1 MATKGRKTVI
11 DPNVKVEEKEEV
23 VLTPAEYF
31 EKVKGRIKET
41 TPEEIKLLFNT
52 TIKQLQRFEI
62 TGQKD
67 AAKELYAKAL
77 YLEKEYKLIQNGIT
91 KYVDRDLID
100 KYIDTVSDD
109 CVCVIEMRNY
119 DRIIPDEIVD
129 TVVKIKDLVDEFY
142 IVFTDYTGE
151 KRSKVAKE
159 RRDKDPI
166 LFANIFTDGK
176 VSPRMYFIGDW
187 VDDYCDLTLD
197 KMISEISKKEKKN
210 KDEILFNIEDSFE
223 TIQSI
228 EKSLFGVVKT
238 KKGSDK

>member
-11 DPNVKVEEKEEV
+11 DPNVEEKEEV
-23 VLTPAEYF
+23 ILTPAEYF

-91 KYVDRDLID
+91 KYVDRALID

-129 TVVKIKDLVDEFY
+129 TVVKIKDLV
-142 IVFTDYTGE
+142 
-151 KRSKVAKE
+151 
-159 RRDKDPI
+159 
-166 LFANIFTDGK
+166 
-176 VSPRMYFIGDW
+176 
-187 VDDYCDLTLD
+187 
-197 KMISEISKKEKKN
+197 
-210 KDEILFNIEDSFE
+210 
-223 TIQSI
+223 
-228 EKSLFGVVKT
+228 
-238 KKGSDK
+238 